1 MNKKIKLILPVILA
15 LGLLAGGIWYLRDA
29 NFALLNPKGSIAH
42 QERQL
47 MLFASLLSLLV
58 VVPVFALLFGII
70 WRYRVGNK
78 KAVYKPD
85 WDGSK
90 TLETIWWLV
99 PSVLIIVLSVVTW
112 NSSHKLD
119 PYKPLQSA
127 AKPLKVQVVALDWK
141 WLFIYPEQNIASVNF
156 LEVPTDRPIN
166 FEITSDAPMNSLWI
180 PQLGGQ
186 IYAMPG
192 MSTALHLQADT
203 VGDYKGYSANISGK
217 GFAGMTFTTRA
228 VEQGNFD
235 QWVESAR
242 RSPLTLSQ
250 DAYNKLARPS
260 ENNKPVTYAA
270 IQSGLYDTIIMKYM
284 AMPAA
289 GDTET
294 QETNT
299 HDHGAH
305 DHKEY
310 PMTNMQKMGM

>member
-1 MNKKIKLILPVILA
+1 MNKKIKLLLPVVIA
-15 LGLLAGGIWYLRDA
+15 LCLLAGGVWYLRDV

-47 MLFASLLSLLV
+47 ILFASLLSLVV

-70 WRYRVGNK
+70 WRYRADNK

-99 PSVLIIVLSVVTW
+99 PSILIVILSVVTW

-119 PYKPLQSA
+119 PYKPLQSSV
-127 AKPLKVQVVALDWK
+127 KPLKVQVVALDWK

-156 LEVPTDRPIN
+156 LEVPTNTPIN

-192 MSTALHLQADT
+192 MSTALHLEADT
-203 VGDYKGYSANISGK
+203 VGDYRGYSANISGK
-217 GFAGMTFTTRA
+217 GFAGMNFTTRA
-228 VEQGNFD
+228 VERGDFD

-242 RSPLTLSQ
+242 RSPLALSQ
-250 DAYNKLARPS
+250 DAYDKLAKPS
-260 ENNKPVTYAA
+260 ENNKPTTYSA
-270 IQSGLYDTIIMKYM
+270 IQSGLYDTIVMKYM
-284 AMPAA
+284 AMPE
-289 GDTET
+289 GHTET
-294 QETNT
+294 NETNT
-299 HDHGAH
+299 HDHGSH
-305 DHKEY
+305 GHSEY
-310 PMTNMQKMGM
+310 PMTMQKMGM

>member
-1 MNKKIKLILPVILA
+1 MNKKIKLLVPVIIVLS
-15 LGLLAGGIWYLRDA
+15 LLAGGIWYLRDV

-47 MLFASLLSLLV
+47 ILFAAMLSLIV

-99 PSVLIIVLSVVTW
+99 PSLLIVVLSVVTW
-112 NSSHKLD
+112 TSSHKLD
-119 PYKPLQSA
+119 PYKPLVSNV
-127 AKPLKVQVVALDWK
+127 KPLKVQVVALDWK

-156 LEVPTDRPIN
+156 LEVPTNTPIN

-192 MSTALHLQADT
+192 MSTALHLEADT
-203 VGDYKGYSANISGK
+203 AGDYKGYSANISGK
-217 GFAGMTFTTRA
+217 GFAGMNFTTRA
-228 VEQGNFD
+228 AEQGDFD

-242 RSPLTLSQ
+242 RSPQVLSQ
-250 DAYNKLARPS
+250 DVYNKLAKPS
-260 ENNKPVTYAA
+260 QNNKPTTYSA
-270 IQSGLYDTIIMKYM
+270 IQSNLYDTIVMKYM
-284 AMPAA
+284 VMPQLH
-289 GDTET
+289 DTEN
-294 QETNT
+294 ETNT
-299 HDHGAH
+299 HDHGSH
-305 DHKEY
+305 DHMEH